1 MDSKLQ
7 GIFVEILQVPS
18 DRIHAGTSTETEAE
32 WDSLR
37 HMNLIFAIE
46 DTFGIR
52 FDDDEIA
59 TLTSI
64 QKIEKALAKRHP

>member
-7 GIFVEILQVPS
+7 SIFVEILQVPP
-18 DRIHAGTSTETEAE
+18 DRIHAGTSTDTEAE

-46 DTFGIR
+46 DAFGIR

-59 TLTSI
+59 ALTSI
-64 QKIEKALAKRHP
+64 EKIKKALAQNRP